1 MEGMRDTGGSGD
13 TFAGIVG
20 VGIVDIQFDSTSLGP
35 KGWFRKKLVGGKLV
49 GLTVYYD
56 TPYPART
63 GYYAAEY
70 RVHWMGP
77 HPDWVNWEIDDN
89 DNGAG
94 NDRNPVDMVQV
105 TICKA

>member
-1 MEGMRDTGGSGD
+1 MLDTGGFGV

-35 KGWFRKKLVGGKLV
+35 KGWFRKKVV
-49 GLTVYYD
+49 GLSVYHD

-63 GYYAAEY
+63 GCYAAEY

-77 HPDWVNWEIDDN
+77 HPDWGNWGIDDN
-89 DNGAG
+89 DNGDG
-94 NDRNPVDMVQV
+94 DDRDPVQI